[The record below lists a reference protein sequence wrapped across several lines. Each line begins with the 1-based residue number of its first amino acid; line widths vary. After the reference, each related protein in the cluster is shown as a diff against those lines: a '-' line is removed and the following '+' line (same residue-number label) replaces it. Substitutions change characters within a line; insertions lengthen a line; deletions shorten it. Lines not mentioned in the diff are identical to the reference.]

1 MIHINPAE
9 NHIYIYSGIDG
20 LTNFSLKLSRQKA
33 RDTIEIIVP
42 LTVVFF
48 GNSFYK
54 LLMSPAPT
62 LDSVEYVYEVTADG
76 VIIDKGIL
84 RYGAI

>member
-9 NHIYIYSGIDG
+9 NYIYIYSGLDG
-20 LTNFSLKLSRQKA
+20 LDNFSLKLSRQKA

-42 LTVVFF
+42 LSVEFF

-54 LLMSPAPT
+54 LLIDPAPT